1 MLGPTDPIDIVA
13 RTLWGEARGEGQTG
27 MHAVGCVIH
36 NRAKIAKHYYAIHG
50 KRHPLF
56 GDGGLIG
63 VCRAPMQFSCWGRS
77 DPNRVKLERVTDED
91 SDFEVALKISRH
103 VYAGDLEPIVG
114 GCTHY
119 LTDTLYNS
127 AACPSWA
134 KAMKLYRVLGN
145 HVFLLDKANA

>member
-1 MLGPTDPIDIVA
+1 MLNPTDPIDIVA

-27 MHAVGCVIH
+27 MHAVGCVIM
-36 NRAKIAKHYYAIHG
+36 NRAGVAKRYYATHG

-56 GDGGLIG
+56 GEGGLIG
-63 VCRAPMQFSCWGRS
+63 VCQAPQQFSCWLRS

-91 SDFEVALKISRH
+91 PDFEVAMKIARH

-119 LTDTLYNS
+119 LTDTLYHS
-127 AACPSWA
+127 PACPSWA

-145 HVFLLDKANA
+145 HVFLLDKPSV

>member
-1 MLGPTDPIDIVA
+1 MLKPADPIDIVA
-13 RTLWGEARGEGQTG
+13 RTLWGEARGEGQPG

-36 NRAKIAKHYYAIHG
+36 NRAKIAKHYYALHG

-63 VCRAPMQFSCWGRS
+63 VCQAPMQFSCWGRS

-134 KAMKLYRVLGN
+134 KEMKLYRVLGR
-145 HVFLLDKANA
+145 HVFLLDQANV